1 MSDRKHTGPVAG
13 GDELR
18 ACLVLLGL
26 EPPVTWSQIKAAYR
40 ERSRELHPDR
50 NAAPDAAARMGELA
64 DAYRQLE
71 GYVQGFRFAFSDEE
85 YFTQRPRE
93 RIKRQFGSDSDTW
106 RSEPRRRR

>member
-1 MSDRKHTGPVAG
+1 MSRKPVVTPG

-18 ACLVLLGL
+18 GSLALLGL
-26 EPPVTWSQIKAAYR
+26 QPPVTFSQIKAAYR
-40 ERSRELHPDR
+40 ARSRELHPDR
-50 NAAPDAAARMGELA
+50 NGAPDAGERMAELA
-64 DAYRQLE
+64 AAYRQLE
-71 GYVQGFRFAFSDEE
+71 GYVQGFRYAFSDEE

>member
-1 MSDRKHTGPVAG
+1 MSERRVLPAPG

-18 ACLVLLGL
+18 ASLALLGL
-26 EPPVTWSQIKAAYR
+26 QPPVTWSQIKAAYR

-50 NAAPDAAARMGELA
+50 NAAPDAAERMAELA
-64 DAYRQLE
+64 AAYRQVE

-93 RIKRQFGSDSDTW
+93 RIKRQFGTDSETW